1 MASGLDFFLK
11 SLGVVYEAVYLCI
24 NLCFMCFFFGCIS
37 SVFSVCV
44 SGGGGDL
51 CVFVCVSCQ
60 NISVLF
66 YIIFYYDDLDV
77 RQFVLMRGCGTGL
90 EGK

>member
-1 MASGLDFFLK
+1 MKLFIFVLTCVSCVSSLAVFL
-11 SLGVVYEAVYLCI
+11 LFL
-24 NLCFMCFFFGCIS
+24 
-37 SVFSVCV
+37 VCV
-44 SGGGGDL
+44 CLGGGGDL